1 MDIKS
6 SIKMMGV
13 SSQFGIDSKN
23 FYKII
28 NYLIQ
33 EKPIFWDFIFTQHLM

>member
-1 MDIKS
+1 MNMDIKS

-13 SSQFGIDSKN
+13 SSQFGIDQKN
-23 FYKII
+23 LQII

-33 EKPIFWDFIFTQHLM
+33 VNQYFGISFLLSI